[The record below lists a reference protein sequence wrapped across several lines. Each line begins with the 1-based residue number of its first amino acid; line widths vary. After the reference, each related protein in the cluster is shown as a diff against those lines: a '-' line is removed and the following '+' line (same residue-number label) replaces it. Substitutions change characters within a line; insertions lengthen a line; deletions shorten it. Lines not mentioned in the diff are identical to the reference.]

1 MLEKIMNQKLVVK
14 VKRLKYLFDFMDS
27 SMLND
32 ILGELREIKGLLK
45 VIANNSRQ

>member
-1 MLEKIMNQKLVVK
+1 
-14 VKRLKYLFDFMDS
+14 MDS

-45 VIANNSRQ
+45 VIAKNSPQ

>member
-1 MLEKIMNQKLVVK
+1 
-14 VKRLKYLFDFMDS
+14 MDS

-45 VIANNSRQ
+45 VIASNSQQ